1 MHEPCIANNEGCQRC
16 TEAVWRPRVSRCCR
30 VRQRLRKSESKNER
44 SGRFT
49 LVGMGDIPRP
59 LTTVHLS
66 ERAAHAPHNLGE
78 SRILEISENAQAN
91 ADVCPGLAS
100 ALGADQAY
108 DEIDELMPMYAQ
120 TVFADVCATS
130 ARKLLEQVPFAAF
143 LTPRGARLDAR
154 LSVKP
159 VK

>member
-1 MHEPCIANNEGCQRC
+1 
-16 TEAVWRPRVSRCCR
+16 
-30 VRQRLRKSESKNER
+30 
-44 SGRFT
+44 
-49 LVGMGDIPRP
+49 MGDIPRP

-130 ARKLLEQVPFAAF
+130 ARKLLEQVLAGADPPRLVEKVKALASRPFDAATADTTEARD
-143 LTPRGARLDAR
+143 LTSRLKA
-154 LSVKP
+154 LVNFSP
-159 VK
+159 ALT